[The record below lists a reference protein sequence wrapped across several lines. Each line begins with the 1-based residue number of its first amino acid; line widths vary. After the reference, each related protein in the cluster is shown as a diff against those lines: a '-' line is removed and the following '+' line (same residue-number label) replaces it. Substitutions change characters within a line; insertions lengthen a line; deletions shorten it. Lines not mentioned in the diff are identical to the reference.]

1 MGEAMT
7 TTTTKPVD
15 ESQALVKVLN
25 EAMPELRRLAPK
37 YVNLS
42 RLMALALEAKM
53 KNQLLAKCSV
63 TSVIAFCKKCAEWG
77 TDRVGAG
84 GVWAVPFWNSTTG
97 SYDMTPIPDWRLL
110 VEKAKKAKAITH
122 ATADIVREGDKFTY
136 SRGMTPNVTHE
147 PVLAA
152 TGAVIAAYCIYTLP
166 DGTRDFVVMSR
177 AELDA
182 IRNRSKAWQA
192 YLKDKSKICPY
203 NTDPEEMDKK
213 TVIKRAMKLFE
224 GASVELT
231 IILEADHRAMGFAD
245 YTETPEPITMPKA
258 IETTAKDEPGT
269 PATTGTETPPP
280 SDPPPAHAPIIPVS
294 WTKGKDRKG
303 KLIPHP
309 HAGRSIADIPDH
321 DLRSILGGLKEW
333 KDARYET
340 LLDAIEDELKRRIQ
354 ETPTETEHAI
364 QGTEQPQPTGTPL
377 DQALAKITSI
387 VTVAALVKFW
397 AEYEKDITT
406 WTGSEQSRFKMAFDS
421 RMTEIK
427 DLAKDGKLL

>member
-1 MGEAMT
+1 MAT
-7 TTTTKPVD
+7 QTKPID

-25 EAMPELRRLAPK
+25 EAMPELKRLAPK

-53 KNQLLAKCSV
+53 KNSLLAKCSV
-63 TSVIAFCKKCAEWG
+63 TSVVAFCKKCAEWG

-84 GVWAVPFWNSTTG
+84 GVWAVPFWNNKTG
-97 SYDMTPIPDWRLL
+97 TYDMTPIPDWRLL

-122 ATADIVREGDKFTY
+122 ATADVVREGDKFSY

-147 PVLAA
+147 PAIEA
-152 TGAVIAAYCIYTLP
+152 TGPVLAAYCIYTLP

-182 IRNRSKAWQA
+182 IRNRSKAWQG
-192 YLKDKSKICPY
+192 YLKDKTKLCPY

-258 IETTAKDEPGT
+258 IETTAKEEPT
-269 PATTGTETPPP
+269 PPTETPVT
-280 SDPPPAHAPIIPVS
+280 PPPNPPEMAGAGLNPLEAAIAHLGTIIATPHLSNYWNANAKERES
-294 WTKGKDRKG
+294 WTK
-303 KLIPHP
+303 
-309 HAGRSIADIPDH
+309 
-321 DLRSILGGLKEW
+321 E
-333 KDARYET
+333 
-340 LLDAIEDELKRRIQ
+340 
-354 ETPTETEHAI
+354 
-364 QGTEQPQPTGTPL
+364 EQTC
-377 DQALAKITSI
+377 
-387 VTVAALVKFW
+387 
-397 AEYEKDITT
+397 
-406 WTGSEQSRFKMAFDS
+406 FKMAFDV
-421 RMTEIK
+421 RMTELR
-427 DLAKDGKLL
+427 DLAKSGKML